1 MSCAKSYQQS
11 HCSRDG
17 TIRAGPS
24 QPAIIVQARTIKA
37 AQPPKPEPV
46 ADATNAT
53 DETTAAA
60 PAAAEAAAAVK
71 TESADNDEAPPGVEG
86 GDDAMEAV
94 NTEAKAAAVIEVSD
108 AEAKEQWLAE
118 VAAVTKSAAAARDL
132 RAPYEKRIRRF
143 WWHYKPLD
151 ATQLLTWWQYLD
163 FLGAQGDS
171 VTPLQMRGLYERC
184 LVACGSYPGTLPDCF
199 TPRWPPIACSRFPGC
214 TRLLLALV
222 FRSVRAAPGIRL
234 L

>member
-1 MSCAKSYQQS
+1 M
-11 HCSRDG
+11 
-17 TIRAGPS
+17 
-24 QPAIIVQARTIKA
+24 QARTIKA

-46 ADATNAT
+46 ADATNAIE
-53 DETTAAA
+53 ETTAAA
-60 PAAAEAAAAVK
+60 PAAAEAVK
-71 TESADNDEAPPGVEG
+71 PESADNDEAPPGVEG

-94 NTEAKAAAVIEVSD
+94 DTEAKAAAVIEVSD

-118 VAAVTKSAAAARDL
+118 VAALTESAAAARDL

-163 FLGAQGDS
+163 FLGVQGVS

-184 LVACGSYPGTLPDCF
+184 LVACGSYPGTLPEILP
-199 TPRWPPIACSRFPGC
+199 PRWPPSPCSCFPVC
-214 TRLLLALV
+214 SRLLLALV
-222 FRSVRAAPGIRL
+222 FWSRVRAAPGVRL